1 MSTDTPEDTPEDS
14 SGDAS
19 KDEKTPAKKPAA
31 KRTTR
36 KKASPPAPVDEPV
49 AEESTDADAETA
61 DDANG
66 KTDANMNWDKAKE
79 TLAEVDWDS
88 RLYHLKRLVMML
100 AAAIVI
106 WFSSWLFVAIA
117 GAHWLYVFIT
127 LDRIEALTTMM
138 GRLGAYIHQLWDYIG
153 YHSDEAVWPF
163 APFPEAA
170 ERQQADDG
178 D

>member
-1 MSTDTPEDTPEDS
+1 MSTDNPEDKPEDS
-14 SGDAS
+14 SEDAS
-19 KDEKTPAKKPAA
+19 KDEKMPAKKPAA

-36 KKASPPAPVDEPV
+36 KKATPPAAVEQP
-49 AEESTDADAETA
+49 AADADAESA
-61 DDANG
+61 EEKAEDAKG
-66 KTDANMNWDKAKE
+66 KSDANMNWDKAKE

-88 RLYHLKRLVMML
+88 RLYHLKRLVMMVV
-100 AAAIVI
+100 AAIAI
-106 WFSSWLFVAIA
+106 WMSAWLFLAIA

-127 LDRIEALTTMM
+127 LDRIEALTNMM
-138 GRLGAYIHQLWDYIG
+138 GRLAAYIHQLWDYIG
-153 YHSDEAVWPF
+153 YHSDEAIWPF